1 MNRCRKWYARL
12 LRLYPGEYR
21 RRFGQGMEQTFH
33 DLCREHSRSGR
44 GLFRVLLWT
53 FLETFAGAL
62 RENADRALQPAIKR
76 GSILLLMNQACSES
90 SATALR
96 RLKYAAVG
104 ISVLMMAGI
113 ITLMILARG
122 KGEDIAG
129 IVAMAL
135 MITVASGV
143 VAAVAAVLQRR
154 VQRNLASGR

>member
-1 MNRCRKWYARL
+1 M
-12 LRLYPGEYR
+12 
-21 RRFGQGMEQTFH
+21 
-33 DLCREHSRSGR
+33 
-44 GLFRVLLWT
+44 
-53 FLETFAGAL
+53 
-62 RENADRALQPAIKR
+62 
-76 GSILLLMNQACSES
+76 
-90 SATALR
+90 
-96 RLKYAAVG
+96 
-104 ISVLMMAGI
+104 MMAGI